1 MKEKKKE
8 KSAWNIKT
16 RSLSP
21 SPSLSV
27 RARKRNVEKEEEE
40 KSPRK
45 AREGGNKETLF
56 FLSTIFLIKLDQSE
70 TELRPW
76 LHLLF
81 KPVKIYY
88 QTRLPTK
95 ASINPSSIS
104 FYPVDLIVSYSIR
117 LLVTSHNRSFLLEIC
132 PLLSRDKGTESTSFE
147 SARGT
152 SGELSLIKKWFLGT
166 TLVAKKKKKK
176 NRSREKTVRQ

>member
-16 RSLSP
+16 RSLSL
-21 SPSLSV
+21 SLSV

-104 FYPVDLIVSYSIR
+104 FYPVDLIVSYS
-117 LLVTSHNRSFLLEIC
+117 T
-132 PLLSRDKGTESTSFE
+132 RDF
-147 SARGT
+147 AQPILPPRDRPALFFRGT
-152 SGELSLIKKWFLGT
+152 KERRAQVSSPLAG
-166 TLVAKKKKKK
+166 LVA
-176 NRSREKTVRQ
+176 SCP

>member
-16 RSLSP
+16 RSL

-117 LLVTSHNRSFLLEIC
+117 LVTSHNRSFLLEIDLPSSFAGQRNGAQVSS
-132 PLLSRDKGTESTSFE
+132 PLAG
-147 SARGT
+147 
-152 SGELSLIKKWFLGT
+152 
-166 TLVAKKKKKK
+166 LVA
-176 NRSREKTVRQ
+176 SCP

>member
-1 MKEKKKE
+1 MGFHFFNEPRDSSLLFLSQPSRIAVKEKKKE

-16 RSLSP
+16 RSL

-117 LLVTSHNRSFLLEIC
+117 LVTSHNRSFLLEIDL
-132 PLLSRDKGTESTSFE
+132 PSSFAGQRNGEHKFRVRSRD
-147 SARGT
+147 
-152 SGELSLIKKWFLGT
+152 
-166 TLVAKKKKKK
+166 
-176 NRSREKTVRQ
+176 